1 MAKIT
6 ITANLSYPEKLKVTA
21 VLQYTYD
28 GAEITF
34 RDAILE
40 GVYVSASGYVRYPEG
55 CWGSV
60 NKDFAER
67 VVINFQKNE
76 KSIQETSTT

>member
-6 ITANLSYPEKLKVTA
+6 ITANLSYAEKLKVTG
-21 VLQYTYD
+21 VLEYTYD

-34 RDAILE
+34 IDTTAE
-40 GVYVSASGYVRYPEG
+40 GVYVSAYGYVRYPEG

-67 VVINFQKNE
+67 VVIDIQKNE
-76 KSIQETSTT
+76 KSIQETTTT

>member
-6 ITANLSYPEKLKVTA
+6 ITANLSYAEKLKVTG
-21 VLQYTYD
+21 VLEYTYD

-34 RDAILE
+34 RDTFTE
-40 GVYVSASGYVRYPEG
+40 DVQVSAYGYVRYPEG

-67 VVINFQKNE
+67 VVINIQKNE
-76 KSIQETSTT
+76 KSIQETTTT